1 MLDNIIL
8 FLLSSSFITI
18 SLIIILYYL
27 PIIKKNTK
35 QQKEASQLIKDIIL
49 DIQNRLKN
57 QDEKLLDQKI
67 KLDLIEIKLQK
78 NDKNKE
84 NNDKNRIILDQDY
97 IDLKNI
103 KELKNFYQRKEIN
116 LPNIIP
122 EIVSDKKQNKISS
135 MLNPTEIFVLK
146 LINQGLKTPKEI
158 QIKINKSREHVS
170 RMMKNLC
177 DMNYVTRDKN
187 KKPYKYELTN
197 NSKRFL

>member
-35 QQKEASQLIKDIIL
+35 QQEEASQLIKDIIL